1 MFENLVE
8 RFDSVFSNLK
18 KTGSIDEKS
27 LDEAMRSI
35 RRALLEA
42 DVSLSVV
49 KNFIENVKNKAI
61 GQNIIDS
68 VSPAQMIIKIVN
80 DELTETLGSGK
91 SELNL
96 VGANPK
102 KIMFIGLQGSGKT
115 TSVVKLAK
123 YIKDKNSQNILL
135 VSLDVN
141 RPAAFEQL
149 QILGNKINIKTLSRI
164 DKQNPIEIIK
174 RSQQEAL
181 KTKIDFILYDTAG
194 RINIDNNLLQEL
206 KIIEN
211 EIKPTETLLVL
222 DSLTG
227 QEAMT
232 VAKNFSET
240 IEITGSILTR
250 VDGDSRGGAALSMKM
265 ATGCPIKFM
274 GVGEQVEDLEI
285 FHPERISNRI
295 LGMGDIVSLVEKAS
309 ETIDHQDAENLANK
323 MQKGEFDLNDLLNQI
338 KQMKKMGGISSI
350 MKFIP
355 GLKNMGDIANNQNVN
370 EDSMKQQEA
379 IILSMTSYER
389 KKPKVINGSRKKRI
403 AKGSGTVVSD
413 INKILKQHRKMSD
426 MMKRLSKKGMG
437 NINPMDLSSHIGS
450 GLPNNF
456 FKK

>member
-232 VAKNFSET
+232 VAKNFSEI

>member
-1 MFENLVE
+1 MEI
-8 RFDSVFSNLK
+8 FSGLK

-42 DVSLSVV
+42 DVSLPVV

-174 RSQQEAL
+174 RSEQEAL

>member
-8 RFDSVFSNLK
+8 RFDSIFSGLK
-18 KTGSIDEKS
+18 KTGSIDEQS
-27 LDEAMRSI
+27 LDEAMRDI

-42 DVSLSVV
+42 DVSLPIV
-49 KNFIENVKNKAI
+49 KSFIENIRSRAI
-61 GQNIIDS
+61 GQNVVDS
-68 VSPAQMIIKIVN
+68 ITPAQMIIKIVN
-80 DELTETLGSGK
+80 DELTEILGSGESK
-91 SELNL
+91 LNVDGL
-96 VGANPK
+96 NPK

-115 TSVVKLAK
+115 TSVGKLAK
-123 YIKDKNSQNILL
+123 YIKDKYSQNILL

-149 QILGNKINIKTLSRI
+149 QILGEKINIKTLSRI
-164 DKQNPIEIIK
+164 DKQNPIDIIK
-174 RSQQEAL
+174 RSQKEAQEH
-181 KTKIDFILYDTAG
+181 KIDFILYDTAG
-194 RINIDNNLLQEL
+194 RINIDDDLLREL

-211 EIKPTETLLVL
+211 EIDPIETLLVL

-227 QEAMT
+227 QEAMR
-232 VAKNFSET
+232 VAKDFSE
-240 IEITGSILTR
+240 IVKITGSILTR

-274 GVGEQVEDLEI
+274 GIGEQVEDLEI
-285 FHPERISNRI
+285 FYPERISNRI

-309 ETIDHQDAENLANK
+309 ENINHQDAEILANK

-338 KQMKKMGGISSI
+338 KQMNKMGGISSL

-355 GLKNMGDIANNQNVN
+355 GLKNINNAVN
-370 EDSMKQQEA
+370 EQNIHEDSLKQQEA
-379 IILSMTSYER
+379 IILSMTPYER

-426 MMKRLSKKGMG
+426 MMKQLSKKGMG
-437 NINPMDLSSHIGS
+437 NINSFDLGSQLGS
-450 GLPNNF
+450 GLTNNV

>member
-42 DVSLSVV
+42 DVSLPVV

-174 RSQQEAL
+174 RSEQEAL

-355 GLKNMGDIANNQNVN
+355 GLKNAGDIANNQNVN

>member
-174 RSQQEAL
+174 RSEQEAL

-232 VAKNFSET
+232 VAKNFSEI

>member
-42 DVSLSVV
+42 DVSLPVV

-174 RSQQEAL
+174 RSEQEAL

-232 VAKNFSET
+232 VAKNFSEI

>member
-1 MFENLVE
+1 MFENLAE

-68 VSPAQMIIKIVN
+68 VSPSQMVIKIVN
-80 DELTETLGSGK
+80 DELTETLGPGK

-96 VGANPK
+96 FGANPK

-206 KIIEN
+206 QIIEN

-309 ETIDHQDAENLANK
+309 ETIDHQDAENLVNK

-355 GLKNMGDIANNQNVN
+355 GLKNMGDIAYNQNVN

-437 NINPMDLSSHIGS
+437 NINPMDLSDQIGN

>member
-42 DVSLSVV
+42 DVSLPVV

-174 RSQQEAL
+174 RSEQEAL

-274 GVGEQVEDLEI
+274 GVGEQIEDLEI

>member
-42 DVSLSVV
+42 DVSLPVV

-123 YIKDKNSQNILL
+123 YIKDRNSQNILL

-174 RSQQEAL
+174 RSEQEAL

-232 VAKNFSET
+232 VAKNFSEI

-355 GLKNMGDIANNQNVN
+355 GLKNMGDITNNQNVN